1 MIRRLATTADI
12 LKCYGEIIEQQT
24 KRGFIEKVE
33 EAKPTD
39 RAHYIPHHPIR
50 KESTTPPV
58 KIVFDCSFHS
68 SPNLPSLNDCL
79 LTGSPFLNYMCAIP
93 LRFRTFTYGLS
104 ADIEKAFLHVGLDAN
119 NRDSFGSRTL
129 QTQRINFI
137 PSASRPSYLDQL
149 APPLC

>member
-1 MIRRLATTADI
+1 MGISLPSCAENQHNFLEEYINTSITRNPDGSYAAKFPWRDDASPLPDNYLACKRRTRGMIRRLATTADI

-93 LRFRTFTYGLS
+93 L
-104 ADIEKAFLHVGLDAN
+104 
-119 NRDSFGSRTL
+119 
-129 QTQRINFI
+129 
-137 PSASRPSYLDQL
+137 
-149 APPLC
+149 